1 MPPAQSQLKA
11 MEVEGMA
18 RRWQSLV
25 AQAMAS
31 GLQSMLR
38 MKGWALEGEE
48 EDGEESWERMHREV
62 RGRGPQPR
70 KAKRVR
76 GAVGLAEWR
85 AESSIWVR
93 ST

>member
-1 MPPAQSQLKA
+1 
-11 MEVEGMA
+11 MA

-25 AQAMAS
+25 AEAMAS
-31 GLQSMLR
+31 GDQSMFR
-38 MKGWALEGEE
+38 MKGWVGDE
-48 EDGEESWERMHREV
+48 EDESCERMHREV

-70 KAKRVR
+70 KAKRER
-76 GAVGLAEWR
+76 GVWGLAEVR